1 MAVSDGAS
9 ARAAEVGVAD
19 PEADVPP
26 RFSLRVISW
35 ALAVAC
41 GLTVANLYYS
51 QPLLELIAQ
60 SFHVSRGA
68 ASVVVTATQ
77 LGYAIALALVLPL
90 GDLLENRTLA
100 CRTLI
105 GTAAALAVAAFVP
118 DFGWFLAMSV
128 LIGITSVVAQ
138 ILIPF
143 AAHLAPPEQRGRFV
157 GQVMSG
163 LLLGILLARTLSSLV
178 AAAFGWRTIYVI
190 SAVLMLA
197 LSGALLMV
205 LPKRRPPHSSSYGS
219 LLMSVGRLI
228 AGQPMLRRRALAQG
242 LQFAA
247 FSAFWTSI
255 AYQLV
260 ARFGFSQ
267 AAIGLFA
274 LVGAAGAAAAP
285 IAGRLGDRGWGH
297 LARLGAIVTGVVSMV
312 LAVLGSSSIIALAV
326 AAILLDLAVQGHQV
340 LGQRDIYA
348 LTENSRARIN
358 TVYMTTV
365 FVGGAIGSAVSG
377 VLFSR
382 FGWTSVCVFGGAL
395 FLGGAIV
402 WAFGHLRGD
411 RGVAVVAPSAGTAVR

>member
-1 MAVSDGAS
+1 MASSSKGGTEPATS
-9 ARAAEVGVAD
+9 S
-19 PEADVPP
+19 PP
-26 RFSLRVISW
+26 TGTGSTETRFSLRVITW

-51 QPLLELIAQ
+51 QPLLEVIAQ
-60 SFHVSRGA
+60 SFHVTRGA

-77 LGYAIALALVLPL
+77 LGYAVGLALVLPL

-100 CRTLI
+100 CRTLVA
-105 GTAAALAVAAFVP
+105 TAVALGVAAFVP

-197 LSGALLMV
+197 LSAVLMWV
-205 LPKRRPPHSSSYGS
+205 LPTRRPEHSGSYFS
-219 LLMSVGRLI
+219 LLASVGRLV
-228 AGQPMLRRRALAQG
+228 AGQPMLRRRAIVQG

-247 FSAFWTSI
+247 FSSFWTSI
-255 AYQLV
+255 AYQLIG
-260 ARFGFSQ
+260 RFGFSQ
-267 AAIGLFA
+267 AGVGIFA
-274 LVGAAGAAAAP
+274 LVGAAGAVAAP
-285 IAGRLGDRGWGH
+285 LAGRLGDRGLGH
-297 LARLGAIVTGVVSMV
+297 PARLGAIVIGILAMV
-312 LAVLGSSSIIALAV
+312 LAGVGSASVVTLAIAAV
-326 AAILLDLAVQGHQV
+326 MLDLAVQGHQV

-348 LTENSRARIN
+348 LSEDSRARIN

-377 VLFSR
+377 VLFQR
-382 FGWTSVCVFGGAL
+382 FGWSSVCLFGGVLFVLGAAL
-395 FLGGAIV
+395 WWV
-402 WAFGHLRGD
+402 GHLKGD
-411 RGVAVVAPSAGTAVR
+411 RGVAVKTGASR